1 MIIRKKIN
9 IYEYLIYEKIGGY
22 YLNETSN
29 KKINKL
35 LSDIYE
41 QLKANI
47 IKRQLEDGKEIIS
60 QKFIKEYIYKNGKKQ
75 EMEIDLVIE
84 NLADYFRNHQGCFEY
99 RFNYDLVNKLEKL
112 EKEVL
117 NYEREMDC
125 DFDIVEQNIYL
136 ELELED

>member
-1 MIIRKKIN
+1 MITRKKIN

-41 QLKANI
+41 PLKANV
-47 IKRQLEDGKEIIS
+47 IKKQVEDGKEIIS
-60 QKFIKEYIYKNGKKQ
+60 QRFIKAFIFKDNTRQ
-75 EMEIDLVIE
+75 EMEIDLAIE
-84 NLADYFRNHQGCFEY
+84 NLADYFRNHQECFEY
-99 RFNYDLVNKLEKL
+99 RFNNELTKKLEKL
-112 EKEVL
+112 EKQVL
-117 NYEREMDC
+117 NYEREISSDS
-125 DFDIVEQNIYL
+125 DIKEQNYYL